1 MRPLR
6 PTLRAAS
13 PLRLVAALSAAGA
26 VALAPGCGGDGSGV
40 DPLPLDTVRPAFDGA
55 AAQALV
61 ERQVGFGPRIPGRD
75 GHGAQLAWMVA
86 RLDSLADTVE
96 TQPFTHEHTQF
107 DVTLELT
114 NVVARFRPG
123 AARRIL
129 FLAHWDTRPFADQ
142 AETFADRQMPV
153 PGANDG
159 ASGTA
164 VLLQVARH
172 LADDPPSHDVG
183 IDLLFTDGED
193 YGPNLPDML
202 LGARHY
208 AATADPARAPEYAVL
223 LDLVGDADP
232 SFPVEGYSQGFAPD
246 VVARVWSVAAE
257 LGYGEFFPTS
267 GGPFVQDDHIPLNQV
282 GIPTVNVIDFEYGP
296 DNHLWHT
303 PDDVPANTRASTLG
317 MVGDV
322 VLELIY
328 RGLQP

>member
-1 MRPLR
+1 MRSHR
-6 PTLRAAS
+6 PSLPSPAPVRLAAAV
-13 PLRLVAALSAAGA
+13 LAAGA

-40 DPLPLDTVRPAFDGA
+40 DPMPLDTLRPTFDGE

-61 ERQVGFGPRIPGRD
+61 ERQVAFGPRIPGRD
-75 GHGAQLAWMVA
+75 GHGAQLTWMLA
-86 RLDSLADTVE
+86 RLDSLADAVE
-96 TQPFTHEHTQF
+96 TQAFTHEHTQF
-107 DVTLELT
+107 DATLELT
-114 NVVARFRPG
+114 NVVARFRPE
-123 AARRIL
+123 ATRRIL

-142 AETFADRQMPV
+142 ADTFAERQMPV

-208 AATADPARAPEYAVL
+208 AATADPQRPPEYAVL

-232 SFPVEGYSQGFAPD
+232 SFPVEGFSRGFAPE
-246 VVARVWSVAAE
+246 VVDRVWGVADA
-257 LGYGEFFPTS
+257 LGYGAFFPTS
-267 GGPFVQDDHIPLNQV
+267 GGPFVQDDHIPLNEA

-296 DNHLWHT
+296 DNHIWHT
-303 PDDVPANTRASTLG
+303 PDDLPANTRASTLG
-317 MVGDV
+317 MVGEV

>member
-1 MRPLR
+1 MPFRRPPFAR
-6 PTLRAAS
+6 RAS
-13 PLRLVAALSAAGA
+13 AALAAA
-26 VALAPGCGGDGSGV
+26 AALALTAACGDGDGGV
-40 DPLPLDTVRPAFDGA
+40 DPMPADTTRPTFDGQ

-61 ERQVGFGPRIPGRD
+61 ERQVAFGPRIPGRA
-75 GHGAQLAWMVA
+75 GHATQLSWMVA
-86 RLDSLADTVE
+86 RLDSLADAVE
-96 TQPFTHEHTQF
+96 TQTFTHEHTQF

-114 NVVARFRPG
+114 NVIARFRPE
-123 AARRIL
+123 APRRIL
-129 FLAHWDTRPFADQ
+129 LLAHWDTRPFADQ
-142 AETFADRQMPV
+142 AATFEERQMPV

-159 ASGTA
+159 GSGTA

-172 LADDPPSHDVG
+172 LADHRPAHDLG

-208 AATADPARAPEYAVL
+208 AATADPAAHPELAVL

-232 SFPVEGYSQGFAPD
+232 RFPVERYSEGFAPAA
-246 VVARVWSVAAE
+246 VARVWGVAAD
-257 LGYGEFFPTS
+257 LGYGAFFPTS
-267 GGPFVQDDHIPLNQV
+267 GGSFIQDDHIPLNEA

-296 DNHLWHT
+296 DNALWHT
-303 PDDVPANTRASTLG
+303 PDDVPANTRASTLE
-317 MVGDV
+317 MVGEV